1 MAWCL
6 SGSLCHDL
14 GLKKAAVPCVLPPN
28 EKGGELSAFFIWR
41 CVALLKA
48 LVFKALGEV
57 EKERFEMS
65 GQVGKKTRWALAAAL
80 AAAAAYPGG
89 LMAQAAQP
97 AEAAQAQ
104 KTAAPGAQQ
113 QAVVVLRGP
122 AGEVTL
128 DDVRAM
134 ALVVLPEDQ
143 QADTLSRKNGVQQLA
158 LAVYTQMALARQ
170 ARQQGHDQ
178 GAIVQ
183 RAEKLAA
190 RRTLSESWM
199 THQANAKV
207 PSAAQLEQY
216 ARTSFEQEKSKYA
229 GEPQVHVRHLL
240 VRSGKEVGRTDGQ
253 ALTEAEAL
261 LARIKAGE
269 SFAELAKQ
277 VSDDKASAARGGELP
292 AFFPG
297 RMVPEFE
304 QAAFALDK
312 PGQLGG
318 PVQTRFGFHLIE
330 LIEKKPARE
339 ASFEDVKEQL
349 MAETLQQRKLQVRR
363 ELWTEAQKGIT
374 YDDAAIEAL
383 TGAAAKPSRP

>member
-1 MAWCL
+1 
-6 SGSLCHDL
+6 
-14 GLKKAAVPCVLPPN
+14 
-28 EKGGELSAFFIWR
+28 
-41 CVALLKA
+41 
-48 LVFKALGEV
+48 
-57 EKERFEMS
+57 MS

-89 LMAQAAQP
+89 LMAQAAQ
-97 AEAAQAQ
+97 AH
-104 KTAAPGAQQ
+104 KKAAPGAQQ

-143 QADTLSRKNGVQQLA
+143 QADTLSRKNGIQQLA
-158 LAVYTQMALARQ
+158 LAVYTQMALAQQ

-349 MAETLQQRKLQVRR
+349 MAEALQQRKLQVRR
-363 ELWTEAQKGIT
+363 ELWTEAQKDIT

-383 TGAAAKPSRP
+383 TGAIAKPSKP